1 MSGLIMYCFILQVV
15 LFFFIVIVT
24 VTGNDATNTPPT
36 SGVELKAFGHG
47 EKILVTSRQFLKNE
61 PLIGISKSMC
71 LMVNRDGSVF
81 SGLLGQ
87 IDASFDDVGDLR
99 LPLTDE
105 QIVTGR
111 TWDVNLALALLDATA
126 VRV

>member
-1 MSGLIMYCFILQVV
+1 MYFSILHVF
-15 LFFFIVIVT
+15 LFFLVVDVT
-24 VTGNDATNTPPT
+24 VTGNDATNAPIP
-36 SGVELKAFGHG
+36 GVELKAFGYG
-47 EKILVTSRQFLKNE
+47 EKILVASRNFLKNE
-61 PLIGISKSMC
+61 VLIGVSKSMC
-71 LMVNRDGSVF
+71 LLANRDGSVF

-99 LPLTDE
+99 MPLTDE
-105 QIVTGR
+105 QISTGR